1 VSGDAPTV
9 HVLAGAVAEV
19 GGASK
24 ATRLLCE
31 SLVSLGA
38 RTTLFVA
45 TPPDPT
51 VLSSLGRGGVEV
63 VPAALNRGWRYG
75 LPAVALALQLG
86 LRASLRP
93 PTAVIAVGLGDLV
106 RTFLALRPRVPT
118 WLWETTEALP
128 NLKFVDLSVKP
139 HLRHAAG
146 LLVPSRRVAENA
158 RRTYAFDGTVLTL
171 PFWVDRP
178 KAPPVDDPTSDT
190 LMYLGRLDPDKG
202 LGTLFEAFAK
212 VAGQRP
218 SAKLIV
224 CGGGD
229 AEPLRRMVAGQPAIE
244 VRGFVDDAE
253 LEEVFREAAALV
265 LPSFHEGYPL
275 VLLEACGRGRPVIAT
290 SVGSIPEVYGDRDCA
305 LVVPPRDVDALAA
318 AILRFLEEPAARK
331 AKRGRDAVA
340 LFDRVSSPEAI
351 HRALGDVLAASRAW
365 TDARRRRRR

>member
-1 VSGDAPTV
+1 V

-31 SLVSLGA
+31 SLVDLGA

-45 TPPDPT
+45 TPPDPS
-51 VLSSLGRGGVEV
+51 LRSSLGRRGIDV
-63 VPAALNRGWRYG
+63 VPAALDRGWRYG

-86 LRASLRP
+86 LRAALRP

-106 RTFLALRPRVPT
+106 RTFLSLRPKVPT

-128 NLKFVDLSVKP
+128 HLKFVDLSVKP
-139 HLRHAAG
+139 YLRHAAG
-146 LLVPSRRVAENA
+146 LLVPSRRVEENA

-178 KAPPVDDPTSDT
+178 ASPTEGVSASDT
-190 LMYLGRLDPDKG
+190 LMYLGRLDPEKG

-212 VAGQRP
+212 VTRTRP
-218 SAKLIV
+218 SARLVV

-229 AEPLRRMVAGQPAIE
+229 AEPLRKLVAGQPAIE
-244 VRGFVDDAE
+244 VRGFVDDEE
-253 LEEVFREAAALV
+253 LEGVFREAAALV

-275 VLLEACGRGRPVIAT
+275 VLLEACARGRPVIAT
-290 SVGSIPEVYGDRDCA
+290 AVGSIPEVYGDRDCA

-318 AILRFLEEPAARK
+318 AIDGFLEEPHAR
-331 AKRGRDAVA
+331 RRERSRDALA
-340 LFDRVSSPEAI
+340 LFDDVSSPDAI
-351 HRALGDVLAASRAW
+351 RRALSSVLAASRDW
-365 TDARRRRRR
+365 TPERRRRRR